1 MSNLVI
7 IRSKFY
13 DQSGARVINLQV
25 KSRYQGS
32 QKENLAKTDSEGF
45 LYFRLL
51 PIEQLKFWQNH
62 QMHLT
67 IQYLR
72 QLIRHQVI

>member
-32 QKENLAKTDSEGF
+32 QKRT
-45 LYFRLL
+45 
-51 PIEQLKFWQNH
+51 
-62 QMHLT
+62 
-67 IQYLR
+67 
-72 QLIRHQVI
+72 